1 MLQWRR
7 QGERWRHGGANNVL
21 WGRCGGPV
29 KERKGVMGGT
39 HMSVSE
45 EWESTRAILVPYE
58 NMMICRWIHIVYG
71 RRKLHILSFG

>member
-1 MLQWRR
+1 M
-7 QGERWRHGGANNVL
+7 
-21 WGRCGGPV
+21 

-45 EWESTRAILVPYE
+45 ELESSRAILVPYE

-71 RRKLHILSFG
+71 RRKLHILSLDEL